1 MEWEVLN
8 LKIAI
13 FTMGTSVMGFAL
25 VMAASTVVTAS
36 AISSRMRKFPNS
48 NFKSICRFSSSQ
60 E

>member
-8 LKIAI
+8 LKMMI
-13 FTMGTSVMGFAL
+13 FTMDSSVMGFAL
-25 VMAASTVVTAS
+25 VTAASTVVTAS